1 PTGTMANLAAV
12 LAHTRRGDEVILEA
26 EAHIF
31 YYEAAG
37 LSVAGGLMPRPLP
50 GHQGALDP
58 ADVAAAIRPD
68 DVHFPRT
75 GLVCLENTHNRAG
88 GTVISLEQ
96 TRAVC
101 AVAHAAGVPVHVDG
115 ARIFNAALALG
126 VDAATLVADA
136 DSVSFCLSKSLSAPV
151 GSLIVG
157 TREFIGRA
165 RRARKMLGGGMRQAG
180 VIAAARRGRGP
191 GHGADQHGAVQRR
204 AERPGGGGVRGA
216 PAGAR
221 RALRRPRP
229 LDHPHG
235 DPPPHQRRRRGRCC
249 PGGRR
254 RRGGELRHG
263 RLAAGYSS
271 TRRLGARTPSRMS
284 YAASDRVPLGE
295 RSGSTRGRTGTS
307 GWPAKAGSRRTR
319 PFHARGPAAH
329 PGSAG
334 WPAPPPRRPP
344 GRTPVRSPRHGSSGP
359 PPPSPGP

>member
-1 PTGTMANLAAV
+1 VPIDLRSDTVTLPTPEMYAAMAEAPLGDDVMGEDPTVKRLEAAAAARLGKEAALLVPTGTMANLAAV

-180 VIAAARRGRGP
+180 VIAAAGL
-191 GHGADQHGAVQRR
+191 V
-204 AERPGGGGVRGA
+204 
-216 PAGAR
+216 
-221 RALRRPRP
+221 ALEQMV
-229 LDHPHG
+229 D
-235 DPPPHQRRRRGRCC
+235 
-249 PGGRR
+249 
-254 RRGGELRHG
+254 
-263 RLAAGYSS
+263 RLAEDHANA
-271 TRRLGARTPSRMS
+271 RRLGEQLAALPGVAVDLATVQTNMVRFSVEPSGLEAAEFVARLR
-284 YAASDRVPLGE
+284 
-295 RSGSTRGRTGTS
+295 
-307 GWPAKAGSRRTR
+307 
-319 PFHARGPAAH
+319 ARGVLCGARDRWTIRMVTHRHISAADVD
-329 PGSAG
+329 A
-334 WPAPPPRRPP
+334 AAQAVAAVAAENFA
-344 GRTPVRSPRHGSSGP
+344 TVD
-359 PPPSPGP
+359 

>member
-1 PTGTMANLAAV
+1 MPIDLRSDTVTLPTPEMYAAMAEAPLGDDVMGEDPTVKRLEAAAAARLGKEAALLVPTGTMANLAAV

-180 VIAAARRGRGP
+180 VIAAAGL
-191 GHGADQHGAVQRR
+191 V
-204 AERPGGGGVRGA
+204 
-216 PAGAR
+216 
-221 RALRRPRP
+221 ALEQMV
-229 LDHPHG
+229 D
-235 DPPPHQRRRRGRCC
+235 
-249 PGGRR
+249 
-254 RRGGELRHG
+254 
-263 RLAAGYSS
+263 RLAEDHANA
-271 TRRLGARTPSRMS
+271 RRLGEQLAALPGVAVDLATVQTNMVRFSVEPSGLEAAEFVARLR
-284 YAASDRVPLGE
+284 
-295 RSGSTRGRTGTS
+295 
-307 GWPAKAGSRRTR
+307 
-319 PFHARGPAAH
+319 ARGVLCGARDRWTIRMVTHRHISAADVD
-329 PGSAG
+329 A
-334 WPAPPPRRPP
+334 AAQAVAAVAAENFA
-344 GRTPVRSPRHGSSGP
+344 TVD
-359 PPPSPGP
+359 